1 MAIAGFCNQCGAN
14 VYLDANWSCP
24 RGHGWNAISGW
35 YDTDTGQQ
43 VTPPWLQQA
52 AAPQQPTYT
61 PPATPVAP
69 QQPAYVA
76 PAAVPAAPLPE
87 PVPEPAPAPDP
98 AVTLRQLIRGRLE
111 GLNLA
116 ITEKD
121 GVYSASRGD
130 EYECSVAV
138 DGTNGRIV
146 LWERLRTGRDPGVR
160 DAVRALAGT
169 SWAVK
174 IVLKRDDVAG

>member
-1 MAIAGFCNQCGAN
+1 M
-14 VYLDANWSCP
+14 YLDANWSCP
-24 RGHGWNAISGW
+24 RGHGWNAVSGW
-35 YDTDTGQQ
+35 YNTDTGQQ

-52 AAPQQPTYT
+52 AAPQ
-61 PPATPVAP
+61 
-69 QQPAYVA
+69 
-76 PAAVPAAPLPE
+76 PE

-111 GLNLA
+111 SLNLA

-121 GVYSASRGD
+121 GVYSANRGD

-169 SWAVK
+169 SWAVR

>member
-1 MAIAGFCNQCGAN
+1 M
-14 VYLDANWSCP
+14 
-24 RGHGWNAISGW
+24 
-35 YDTDTGQQ
+35 
-43 VTPPWLQQA
+43 
-52 AAPQQPTYT
+52 
-61 PPATPVAP
+61 
-69 QQPAYVA
+69 
-76 PAAVPAAPLPE
+76 
-87 PVPEPAPAPDP
+87 
-98 AVTLRQLIRGRLE
+98 TLRQLIRSRLE

-169 SWAVK
+169 NWAVR
-174 IVLKRDDVAG
+174 IVLKRDDATG